1 MSREKDE
8 ERLKRARGRA
18 DLARMR
24 FTTALDAT
32 RRRLSP
38 DRLKND
44 ASLLV
49 SDKVTEAKRSLWQSL
64 RAHPI
69 MTSSAVLGAAALVFW
84 KPARIAAGYGLR
96 IAELVWLNRNLRRP

>member
-24 FTTALDAT
+24 FATALDST
-32 RRRLSP
+32 RRRFSP
-38 DRLKND
+38 ERLKGD

-49 SDKVTEAKRSLWQSL
+49 SDKMADAKRGMWQSL
-64 RAHPI
+64 RAHPV
-69 MTSSAVLGAAALVFW
+69 MASSAVLGAAALVFW
-84 KPARIAAGYGLR
+84 RPARVAVSYGLR